1 MSPKMRASRASNS
14 VGERFEEGNEA
25 KIGKNTERHGNS
37 TSYRR
42 EPSKASNQ
50 FNWNGWTVIEAGW
63 RVGNYQ
69 GDFITVYE

>member
-1 MSPKMRASRASNS
+1 MSPKMRASRASTS

-42 EPSKASNQ
+42 EPSKAILSN
-50 FNWNGWTVIEAGW
+50 EARTNSTGM
-63 RVGNYQ
+63 VGR
-69 GDFITVYE
+69 